1 MQLRHQPNNHPNSII
16 TTRRDTERTIIITMV
31 KLQLLVKKRQVVI
44 GLYTRIIT
52 GTTKEITTTR
62 KVANSRK
69 KAVKR
74 TSSVIE
80 SKTKIMIKVIKL
92 IKAINKITLQ
102 NSSSN
107 HKKLVQMQMQ
117 VEVRMKTKIK

>member
-1 MQLRHQPNNHPNSII
+1 MQLRHQPNNHQNSTI
-16 TTRRDTERTIIITMV
+16 TTRRGTIRTIIITMV
-31 KLQLLVKKRQVVI
+31 KLQLLVKKRQVAI

-74 TSSVIE
+74 TSSVRE

-107 HKKLVQMQMQ
+107 HKKLVQM
-117 VEVRMKTKIK
+117 EVRMKTKIK

>member
-31 KLQLLVKKRQVVI
+31 KLQLMVKKRQVVI

-62 KVANSRK
+62 KVDNSRK

-74 TSSVIE
+74 NSVRE

-102 NSSSN
+102 NSSSSN
-107 HKKLVQMQMQ
+107 HKKLV
-117 VEVRMKTKIK
+117 